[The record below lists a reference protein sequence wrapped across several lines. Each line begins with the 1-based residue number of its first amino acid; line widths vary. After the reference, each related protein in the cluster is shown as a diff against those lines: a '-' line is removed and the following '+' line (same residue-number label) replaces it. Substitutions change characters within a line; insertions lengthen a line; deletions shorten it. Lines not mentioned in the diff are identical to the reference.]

1 MSQPAPFT
9 HLSVVN
15 DKEANFEIKNTR
27 EKIYNVDAT
36 LIFFDSVTSKTRKF
50 ILSEKH
56 IFDGTLRL

>member
-36 LIFFDSVTSKTRKF
+36 LIFSTLLLVRQGKF

>member
-15 DKEANFEIKNTR
+15 DKEANFEIKNIR

-36 LIFFDSVTSKTRKF
+36 LIFSTLLLVRQGNLFCRNNTSSTA
-50 ILSEKH
+50 L
-56 IFDGTLRL
+56 

>member
-36 LIFFDSVTSKTRKF
+36 LIFSTLLLVRQGNLFCRNNTSSTA
-50 ILSEKH
+50 L
-56 IFDGTLRL
+56 

>member
-15 DKEANFEIKNTR
+15 DKEANFEIKNIR

-36 LIFFDSVTSKTRKF
+36 LIFSTLLLVRQGNLFCRKNTSSTA
-50 ILSEKH
+50 L
-56 IFDGTLRL
+56 

>member
-27 EKIYNVDAT
+27 EKVYNVDAT
-36 LIFFDSVTSKTRKF
+36 LIFSTLLLVRQGNLFCRKNTSSTA
-50 ILSEKH
+50 L
-56 IFDGTLRL
+56 

>member
-15 DKEANFEIKNTR
+15 DKEANFGIKNTR

-36 LIFFDSVTSKTRKF
+36 LIFSTLLPVRQGNLFCRKNTSSTA
-50 ILSEKH
+50 L
-56 IFDGTLRL
+56 

>member
-36 LIFFDSVTSKTRKF
+36 LIFSTLLLVRQGNLFCRKNTSSTA
-50 ILSEKH
+50 L
-56 IFDGTLRL
+56 

>member
-9 HLSVVN
+9 HLSVMN

-36 LIFFDSVTSKTRKF
+36 LIFSTLLLVRQGNLFCRNNTSSTA
-50 ILSEKH
+50 L
-56 IFDGTLRL
+56 

>member
-36 LIFFDSVTSKTRKF
+36 LIFSTLLIVRQGNLFCRKNTSSTA
-50 ILSEKH
+50 L
-56 IFDGTLRL
+56 